1 MTLFEVVYGTTPPT
15 LLIYIYVPGTSR
27 IQVVDECLH
36 DRDAILKELR
46 HNLLLTQNH
55 MKCQAFQHKRNISYI
70 VGDYVYL
77 KLQPYRQTSMAFQVS
92 MKLSAF
98 LRSLSNH

>member
-1 MTLFEVVYGTTPPT
+1 MTFFEVVYGTTPPT
-15 LLIYIYVPGTSR
+15 LLIYVPGTSR
-27 IQVVDECLH
+27 IQAVDECLR
-36 DRDAILKELR
+36 DRNAILKELR
-46 HNLLLTQNH
+46 HNLFLTQNH

-77 KLQPYRQTSMAFQVS
+77 KLQPYRQTSMAFQAS
-92 MKLSAF
+92 MKLPAF